1 MIKAVNNVNFKA
13 VYTSKSAKF
22 SDSQQRVFDDIK
34 NKLKDKKNNFLIE
47 PAENDSVILSEIYG
61 VKETGAG
68 LDKKFSY
75 ERANKIGRYDENCLF
90 EMKDYKKYVKK
101 HVNDLL
107 GLSGFIG
114 IFLLSMVG
122 MMSITINKK
131 PAVNQQTEKITTM
144 AKDSMQTLKQD
155 TFQITKD
162 SLKMFK

>member
-1 MIKAVNNVNFKA
+1 
-13 VYTSKSAKF
+13 
-22 SDSQQRVFDDIK
+22 
-34 NKLKDKKNNFLIE
+34 
-47 PAENDSVILSEIYG
+47 
-61 VKETGAG
+61 
-68 LDKKFSY
+68 
-75 ERANKIGRYDENCLF
+75 
-90 EMKDYKKYVKK
+90 MKDYKKYVKK